1 MLDKI
6 IYYLKKIVEKL
17 SCTGALI
24 IDKFFEVYGWRGFIL
39 RLVYVF
45 ILYYLSIFREPEYM
59 SGRASGKYLFVS
71 CCAFIFAIGK
81 LVYDY
86 TKLGKASE
94 EKKKSGKKN
103 N

>member
-6 IYYLKKIVEKL
+6 IYHLKKIVEKL
-17 SCTGALI
+17 GCTGALI

-45 ILYYLSIFREPEYM
+45 ILYSLSMFRDPEHM
-59 SGRASGKYLFVS
+59 SGRASGKYLLASF
-71 CCAFIFAIGK
+71 CALIFAIGK
-81 LVYDY
+81 LIYDY

-94 EKKKSGKKN
+94 EKKKSDR
-103 N
+103 